1 MILDILESINK
12 EKGKKKIEELA
23 KHKDNILLQELWY
36 FTYGRVKFHTNVI
49 VEPSIGDCD
58 AVSNYGAVVA
68 LLDKLRCKV
77 VTGNAAKTLITD
89 TLIELNPRCI
99 EVYNRVIKGNL
110 KCGIGEKA
118 GNEVW
123 GKDFIKPF
131 PVMLISAHCPKKAAK
146 IISNPSGAVMQLKSD
161 GVRCIVHGEYGSG
174 IKFYSRQGEDFHGLS
189 CKFEEAISEFTTSM
203 GACIGAYQ
211 IDGEMVY
218 IGKDGVHD
226 PRKVAGIMNS
236 CIHGTALEDDINS
249 LHYIIWDMTAENDE
263 VILPYHVRL
272 GLLED
277 YVPRT
282 YESVSPVSVVPS
294 WRVTTL
300 EEVHQKYH
308 EILES
313 GNEGVVLKSLSNV
326 WADKRV
332 IDCIKYKAKHEAEF
346 MITGWYKGEAGNEMC
361 NVIGGYEI
369 SSACGKVVANTGS
382 GLTFKDRNILTE
394 VVNGKEVAVKDADG
408 YFVPNPDIDNDDLLG
423 KIVTIEYNARTL
435 DKKGRDTYSLRFPIF
450 NGIRFDKTEAD
461 TLETMIAQESSTNG
475 LRT

>member
-12 EKGKKKIEELA
+12 EKGKKKVVELS
-23 KHKDNILLQELWY
+23 KHKDNTLLQELWY
-36 FTYGRVKFHTNVI
+36 FTYGRVKFNTNVI
-49 VEPSIGDCD
+49 VEPSLGDCD
-58 AVSNYGAVVA
+58 AVANYGVVVA
-68 LLDKLRCKV
+68 LLDRLRCKV
-77 VTGNAAKTLITD
+77 VTGNAAKELITD
-89 TLIELNPRCI
+89 TLSKLNPRCI
-99 EVYNRVIKGNL
+99 EIYNRVIKGNL

-161 GVRCIVHGEYGSG
+161 GVRCIVHGEYEGD
-174 IKFYSRQGEDFHGLS
+174 IKFYSRQGEEFHGLS
-189 CKFEEAISEFTTSM
+189 SKFEEFISRFTEKM
-203 GACIGAYQ
+203 GTCIGAYQ

-218 IGKDGVHD
+218 IGEDGVHD
-226 PRKVAGIMNS
+226 PRKAAGIMNS
-236 CIHGTALEDDINS
+236 CIHGTASERDIES
-249 LHYIIWDMTAENDE
+249 LQYIIWDMTADGDDAGMK
-263 VILPYHVRL
+263 YGDRL
-272 GLLED
+272 HELQSFVDG
-277 YVPRT
+277 
-282 YESVSPVSVVPS
+282 YESVSVVPS
-294 WRVTTL
+294 WKVTTL
-300 EEVHQKYH
+300 EEVHQKYN

-332 IDCIKYKAKHEAEF
+332 TDCIKYKAKHEAEF

-408 YFVPNPDIDNDDLLG
+408 YFVPNPDIDNDDLIG
-423 KIVTIEYNARTL
+423 SIVTIEYNARTL
-435 DKKGRDTYSLRFPIF
+435 DKNGRETYSLRFPIF
-450 NGIRFDKTEAD
+450 KGVRFDKTEAD
-461 TLETMIAQESSTNG
+461 TLETMISQESSTNG

>member
-1 MILDILESINK
+1 MILDILEAINK
-12 EKGKKKIEELA
+12 EKGKKKVELLS
-23 KHKDNILLQELWY
+23 KHKDNILIQELW
-36 FTYGRVKFHTNVI
+36 FLTYGRVKFHTNVI
-49 VEPSIGDCD
+49 VEPSLSDCD
-58 AVSNYGAVVA
+58 AVVNYGAVVA

-89 TLIELNPRCI
+89 TLSSLNPRCI

-161 GVRCIVHGEYGSG
+161 GVRCIVHGDYDSD
-174 IKFYSRQGEDFHGLS
+174 IKFYSRQGEEFQGLS
-189 CKFEEAISEFTTSM
+189 CKFEDAISRFTESM
-203 GACIGAYQ
+203 GTHIGAYQ

-218 IGKDGVHD
+218 IGEDGVHD
-226 PRKVAGIMNS
+226 PRKAAGIMNS
-236 CIHGTALEDDINS
+236 CIYGTVSERDIDS
-249 LHYIIWDMTAENDE
+249 LQYIIWDMTADNDDAGME
-263 VILPYHVRL
+263 YGDRL
-272 GLLED
+272 YGLQSFVD
-277 YVPRT
+277 G
-282 YESVSPVSVVPS
+282 YESVSVVPS
-294 WRVTTL
+294 WKVTTL
-300 EEVHQKYH
+300 EEVHQKYN

-332 IDCIKYKAKHEAEF
+332 TDCIKYKAKHQAEF

-369 SSACGKVVANTGS
+369 SSACGKVIANTGS

-394 VVNGKEVAVKDADG
+394 AINGKEVAVKDADG
-408 YFVPNPDIDNDDLLG
+408 YFVPNPDINNDDILG
-423 KIVTIEYNARTL
+423 KIVTIEYNTRTL
-435 DKKGRDTYSLRFPIF
+435 DKNGRETYSLRFPIF

-461 TLETMIAQESSTNG
+461 TLETMIAQEASTNG

>member
-1 MILDILESINK
+1 MILDILEAINK
-12 EKGKKKIEELA
+12 EKGKKKVELLS
-23 KHKDNILLQELWY
+23 KHKDNVLLQELW
-36 FTYGRVKFHTNVI
+36 FLTYGRVKFHTNVI
-49 VEPSIGDCD
+49 VDPSIGDCG

-68 LLDKLRCKV
+68 LLGKLRCKV

-89 TLIELNPRCI
+89 TLSKLNPRCI

-146 IISNPSGAVMQLKSD
+146 IISDPLGAVMQLKSD
-161 GVRCIVHGEYGSG
+161 GVRCIVHGEYGSD
-174 IKFYSRQGEDFHGLS
+174 IKFYSRQGEEFVGLS
-189 CKFEEAISEFTTSM
+189 HKFEDAITEFTMSM
-203 GACIGAYQ
+203 GTDIGSYQ

-218 IGKDGVHD
+218 IGKEGVHD
-226 PRKVAGIMNS
+226 PRKAAGIMNS
-236 CIHGTALEDDINS
+236 CIHGTASEEDIDS
-249 LHYIIWDMTAENDE
+249 LHYIMWDMTAESDAVGMTYDE
-263 VILPYHVRL
+263 RL
-272 GLLED
+272 GMLQCHVD
-277 YVPRT
+277 NS
-282 YESVSPVSVVPS
+282 ESVSVVPS

-300 EEVHQKYH
+300 EEVHQKYN

-332 IDCIKYKAKHEAEF
+332 TDCIKFKAKHQAEF
-346 MITGWYKGEAGNEMC
+346 VITGWYNGEAGNEMC
-361 NVIGGYEI
+361 NVLGGYNIE
-369 SSACGKVVANTGS
+369 SACGKVVASTGS
-382 GLTFKDRNILTE
+382 GLTFDDRNILTE
-394 VVNGKEVAVKDADG
+394 VVDGKVVAVKDADG
-408 YFVPNPDIDNDDLLG
+408 YYVPNPDINNDDLIG
-423 KIVTIEYNARTL
+423 SIVTIEYNARTL
-435 DKKGRDTYSLRFPIF
+435 DKNGRETYSLRFPIF
-450 NGIRFDKTEAD
+450 KGIRFDKTEAD

>member
-1 MILDILESINK
+1 MILDILEAINK
-12 EKGKKKIEELA
+12 EKGKNKVELLS
-23 KHKDNILLQELWY
+23 KHKDNILLQELW
-36 FTYGRVKFHTNVI
+36 FLTYGRVKFHTNVI
-49 VEPSIGDCD
+49 VEPSLGDCG
-58 AVSNYGAVVA
+58 AVSNYGAVVS

-77 VTGNAAKTLITD
+77 VTGNAAKGLITN
-89 TLIELNPRCI
+89 TLSTLNPRCI

-123 GKDFIKPF
+123 GKDFIKPY

-161 GVRCIVHGEYGSG
+161 GVRCIVHGEYDSD
-174 IKFYSRQGEDFHGLS
+174 IKFYSRQGEEFHGLS
-189 CKFEEAISEFTTSM
+189 SKFEEVISRFTESM
-203 GACIGAYQ
+203 GTCIGAYQ

-218 IGKDGVHD
+218 IGEDGVHD
-226 PRKVAGIMNS
+226 PRKAAGIMNS
-236 CIHGTALEDDINS
+236 CIHGTASERDIDS
-249 LHYIIWDMTAENDE
+249 LQYIIWDMTADGDD
-263 VILPYHVRL
+263 VGMRYCDRL
-272 GLLED
+272 YALQSFVDG
-277 YVPRT
+277 
-282 YESVSPVSVVPS
+282 YESVSVVPS
-294 WRVTTL
+294 WKVTTL
-300 EEVHQKYH
+300 EEVHQKYN

-332 IDCIKYKAKHEAEF
+332 TDCIKYKAKHQAEF

-361 NVIGGYEI
+361 NVIGGYEV
-369 SSACGKVVANTGS
+369 SSACGKVIANTGS

-408 YFVPNPDIDNDDLLG
+408 YFVPNTDIDNNDLLG

-461 TLETMIAQESSTNG
+461 TLETMIAQEASTNG

>member
-1 MILDILESINK
+1 MVLDILEAINK
-12 EKGKKKIEELA
+12 EKGKKKVELLS
-23 KHKDNILLQELWY
+23 KHKDNILLQELW
-36 FTYGRVKFHTNVI
+36 FLTYGRVKFHTNVI

-58 AVSNYGAVVA
+58 AISNYGAVVA

-89 TLIELNPRCI
+89 TLSNLNSRCI

-161 GVRCIVHGEYGSG
+161 GVRCIVYGEYDSD
-174 IKFYSRQGEDFHGLS
+174 IKFYSRQGEEFQGLS
-189 CKFEEAISEFTTSM
+189 CKFEDAIEQSTINM
-203 GACIGAYQ
+203 GTDIGSYQ

-226 PRKVAGIMNS
+226 PRKAAGIMNS
-236 CIHGTALEDDINS
+236 CIHGTASEADINS
-249 LHYIIWDMTAENDE
+249 LHYIIWDMVAENDIE
-263 VILPYHVRL
+263 GMLYDERLDILQRNFYNYD
-272 GLLED
+272 EI
-277 YVPRT
+277 
-282 YESVSPVSVVPS
+282 SVVPS
-294 WRVTTL
+294 WKVTTL
-300 EEVHQKYH
+300 EEVHQKYN

-332 IDCIKYKAKHEAEF
+332 TDCIKYKAKHQAEF
-346 MITGWYKGEAGNEMC
+346 MITGWYRGEAGNEMC

-369 SSACGKVVANTGS
+369 SSACGRVIANTGS

-408 YFVPNPDIDNDDLLG
+408 YFVPNPDIDNNDLLG

-461 TLETMIAQESSTNG
+461 TLETMISQEASTNG

>member
-1 MILDILESINK
+1 MILDILEAINK
-12 EKGKKKIEELA
+12 EKGKKKVELLS
-23 KHKDNILLQELWY
+23 KHKGNILLQELW
-36 FTYGRVKFHTNVI
+36 FLTYGRVKFHTNVI
-49 VEPSIGDCD
+49 VEPSIGDCG

-77 VTGNAAKTLITD
+77 VTGNAAKGLITD
-89 TLIELNPRCI
+89 TLSKLNPRCI
-99 EVYNRVIKGNL
+99 EIYNRVIKGNL

-146 IISNPSGAVMQLKSD
+146 IISNPLGAVMQLKSD
-161 GVRCIVHGEYGSG
+161 GVRCIVHGEYESD
-174 IKFYSRQGEDFHGLS
+174 IKFYSRQGEEFHGLS

-226 PRKVAGIMNS
+226 PRKAAGIMNS
-236 CIHGTALEDDINS
+236 CIHGTASEDDLNS
-249 LHYIIWDMTAENDE
+249 LHYIIWDITAEKDDTGMTYLDRLAC
-263 VILPYHVRL
+263 IQYHFHSC
-272 GLLED
+272 
-277 YVPRT
+277 YAI
-282 YESVSPVSVVPS
+282 SVVPS
-294 WRVTTL
+294 WKVTTL
-300 EEVHQKYH
+300 EEVHQKYN

-332 IDCIKYKAKHEAEF
+332 TDCIKYKAKHQAEF
-346 MITGWYKGEAGNEMC
+346 MITGWYKGEDGNEMC

-369 SSACGKVVANTGS
+369 SSACGRVIANTGS

-394 VVNGKEVAVKDADG
+394 VVSGKEVAVKDADG
-408 YFVPNPDIDNDDLLG
+408 YFVPNPDINNNDLLG

-461 TLETMIAQESSTNG
+461 ILEIMIAQESSTNG